1 MKKLIIATLLLAGT
15 AFPALAASLTNKD
28 GDTRTLIVSE
38 GASKSELSVAAGE
51 TVSICPNGCFL
62 TMPNGDREALKGNE
76 TIEISNGKAVFK

>member
-1 MKKLIIATLLLAGT
+1 MKKLIIATLFLAGM
-15 AFPALAASLTNKD
+15 AAPGLAASLTNKD

-38 GASKSELSVAAGE
+38 GASKSELSVASGE

-76 TIEISNGKAVFK
+76 MIEISNGKAVFK

>member
-15 AFPALAASLTNKD
+15 ASPALAASLTNKD
-28 GDTRTLIVSE
+28 GDPRTLIVSE

-62 TMPNGDREALKGNE
+62 TLPNGDREALTGNE